1 MEKKKYISRTKTPL
15 DPIAIAIKSF
25 KLSGEIKTCSINHGH
40 VKEGGRKR
48 RIYWIYRWMN
58 ACRTM
63 KG

>member
-40 VKEGGRKR
+40 VKER
-48 RIYWIYRWMN
+48 REEKEEYIGYIDE
-58 ACRTM
+58 
-63 KG
+63 